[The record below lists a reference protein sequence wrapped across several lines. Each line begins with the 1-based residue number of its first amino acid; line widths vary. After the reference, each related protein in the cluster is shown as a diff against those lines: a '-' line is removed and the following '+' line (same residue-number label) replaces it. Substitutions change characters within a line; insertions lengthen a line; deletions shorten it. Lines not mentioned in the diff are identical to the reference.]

1 MRSYLEYRVSHLER
15 LALEYRVRKLESLLL
30 EGKRDQEI
38 LNNFLGDEYYNKYQA
53 IKNKIRDPEYKDIY
67 KLIKKDPDEVKNYI
81 DSFQSNTD
89 IRRSR
94 KQEGAELIYQ
104 DDLWKVYRITT
115 YKAAQLY
122 GSGTTWC
129 ITGRYDGHEERGEEY
144 FNDYIE
150 ENDLDGGYYFYIKND
165 GKTKFCLLRCENGEV
180 HSIWNAEDDQV
191 DVDNIALEDRDFPT
205 VPGIFKPLSY
215 EDIKINL
222 FSDNSTAVKAALNR
236 GDDVNQVCTDK
247 DRDYYGFTPLE
258 WHYRIRNMPMVYL
271 LMDNGAKITKKM
283 PWQNLFKFLS
293 YTDASKFIRAGIA
306 DIQNV
311 SLEEMLEFAMNN
323 SGMDHLKLLLKLGAD
338 PTKPFSDGK
347 SALYHE
353 ITNRYGARLGAI
365 RELYR
370 YGADINEVLDDGETL
385 LDLAKRTPG
394 ANKKPILNFLDYT
407 INGNN

>member
-1 MRSYLEYRVSHLER
+1 MRQNILSRIEV
-15 LALEYRVRKLESLLL
+15 LESLVRRLECTTF
-30 EGKRDQEI
+30 EGKKDQEI
-38 LNNFLGDEYYNKYQA
+38 LNNFLGDDYYNKYQD
-53 IKNKIRDPEYKDIY
+53 IRNKIKDPDYKDIY

-81 DSFQSNTD
+81 DNFKSNAD
-89 IRRSR
+89 IRKAKKS
-94 KQEGAELIYQ
+94 EGAELIYK
-104 DDLWKVYRITT
+104 DNLWKVYRITT
-115 YKAAQLY
+115 YPAAQLY

-129 ITGRYDGHEERGEEY
+129 ITGRYDGHESRGEEY
-144 FNDYIE
+144 FNKYIDDY
-150 ENDLDGGYYFYIKND
+150 DLDGGYYFYIKND
-165 GKTKFCLLRCENGEV
+165 GRTKFCLLRCRDGEIQ
-180 HSIWNAEDDQV
+180 SIWNAEDNQV

-215 EDIKINL
+215 EDITINL
-222 FSDNSTAVKAALNR
+222 FSNNPGAVKAALNR

-247 DRDYYGFTPLE
+247 DRTYYGFTPLE
-258 WHYRIRNMPMVYL
+258 WHYYTRNMPMAYL
-271 LMDNGAKITKKM
+271 LIDNGAKITKKM
-283 PWQNLFKFLS
+283 QWRNLFNFLS
-293 YTDASKFIRAGIA
+293 SADASKFIRAGIA

-311 SLEEMLEFAMNN
+311 SLEEMLEFAMDN

-370 YGADINEVLDDGETL
+370 YGADVNEVLDDGETL

-394 ANKKPILNFLDYT
+394 ANKNPILKFLDNT

>member
-1 MRSYLEYRVSHLER
+1 MRSYLEYRVNHLER

-38 LNNFLGDEYYNKYQA
+38 LNNFLGDGYYNKYQA
-53 IKNKIRDPEYKDIY
+53 IKNKIKDPEYKDIY

-165 GKTKFCLLRCENGEV
+165 GKTKYCLLRKENGAV
-180 HSIWNAEDDQV
+180 HSIWNAED
-191 DVDNIALEDRDFPT
+191 NSLNTEDILDIEADFPT
-205 VPGIFKPLSY
+205 IQDIFIPPQPDDYPLFKDS
-215 EDIKINL
+215 IA
-222 FSDNSTAVKAALNR
+222 AVRKAIEN
-236 GDDVNQVCTDK
+236 GDDINERCTNK
-247 DRDYYGFTPLE
+247 GSQYYGYTPLDWQLRHNQRE
-258 WHYRIRNMPMVYL
+258 IVDL
-271 LMDNGAKITKKM
+271 LLDNGAKITKTF
-283 PWQNLFKFLS
+283 PWQAIINWFSPSMFKKVWSRGLN
-293 YTDASKFIRAGIA
+293 KIA
-306 DIQNV
+306 DI
-311 SLEEMLEFAMNN
+311 SEMLIYTLNN
-323 SGMDHLKLLLKLGAD
+323 AGIDALKMLLKLGNVDANA
-338 PTKPFSDGK
+338 PLSDGK
-347 SALYHE
+347 SLLYHE
-353 ITNRYGARLGAI
+353 ITNKYGARVGAI
-365 RELYR
+365 RELIK
-370 YGADINEVLDDGETL
+370 YGADVNEVLDNGETL

-394 ANKKPILNFLDYT
+394 SNRSVILNLLEYAMG
-407 INGNN
+407 GNSISD